1 MVRRPVAQRK
11 GFNVSQYIN
20 VHRKLCVKYAQTD
33 CSLHSANIIVI
44 SHIHEISRYLT
55 KRCSLN
61 TFAEPY
67 VHQPKV
73 SSRRA
78 WDTWAWDIVPST
90 FHDSTNIYREEKD
103 EASPVK
109 TPSGKSAAVFLPRDG
124 SSSRRVFSPGRLVA
138 GEKQHGRNGG
148 IRCHSRILS
157 GSFYP
162 FVRSKSC
169 GRRVHLFV
177 TWPASWTSRNGED
190 AASAGQTPRNLRP
203 GGSPS
208 PPGTTP
214 SFLRPSSILHR
225 RGIGNL
231 SLKR

>member
-1 MVRRPVAQRK
+1 MTQKCICIRQRNIYSLDIDRKRASKRHHSLDMQGRLFIIFCQYNHLWNFKIFNKTHVYSSNTLTSHMFTNPRFHLIRR
-11 GFNVSQYIN
+11 
-20 VHRKLCVKYAQTD
+20 
-33 CSLHSANIIVI
+33 
-44 SHIHEISRYLT
+44 
-55 KRCSLN
+55 
-61 TFAEPY
+61 
-67 VHQPKV
+67 
-73 SSRRA
+73 
-78 WDTWAWDIVPST
+78 DTWDIVLST
-90 FHDSTNIYREEKD
+90 FHDSLPTIYREEKD

-109 TPSGKSAAVFLPRDG
+109 TPSGKSVGRFLLRMEV
-124 SSSRRVFSPGRLVA
+124 RVAEFFAGRLVA

-214 SFLRPSSILHR
+214 SFLHRVRSSTGE
-225 RGIGNL
+225 GIGNL